1 MSKSARTH
9 HADGKQ
15 QKNKRAQINNN
26 RKYDVRTSGLYQQK
40 AIVPVQKPEVV
51 IVRLNPEAALLLHS
65 LLIVL

>member
-1 MSKSARTH
+1 MPTE
-9 HADGKQ
+9 KQ

-26 RKYDVRTSGLYQQK
+26 RKYDVRTSGLYQRK
-40 AIVPVQKPEVV
+40 AIVPEQKPEVV